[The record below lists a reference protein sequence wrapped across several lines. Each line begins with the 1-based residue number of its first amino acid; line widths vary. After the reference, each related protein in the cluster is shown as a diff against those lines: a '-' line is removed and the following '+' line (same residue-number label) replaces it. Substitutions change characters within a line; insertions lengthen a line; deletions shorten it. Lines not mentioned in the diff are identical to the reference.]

1 MGDQRPPGKGKHGL
15 VGPAHP
21 PALPACKDHPEYPHD
36 APFRFADQWPKPKLM
51 QGKAQARMSPTRK
64 AFLRGLFAALPMT
77 IVVGPFALLFGVVA
91 TEAGLNVFETM
102 LFSVSVFA
110 GASQFAALQTMQENA
125 PVLVVLATALAVN
138 LRMVMYSVTLAPHF
152 GTLPLRSR
160 ALMAYFLVD
169 QSFAT
174 TVAEIDRNPTMTA
187 AEKHAVF
194 FGAVV
199 AVAPLWFLASLAGG
213 MIGQAI
219 PPEYALDFALPIT
232 FLAMVAP
239 MLRSLPHLVAAGVSI
254 LLSLLLAG
262 LPWGTGLLI
271 AAGVAMA
278 AGAML
283 EQRLERRG

>member
-1 MGDQRPPGKGKHGL
+1 MTS
-15 VGPAHP
+15 
-21 PALPACKDHPEYPHD
+21 
-36 APFRFADQWPKPKLM
+36 
-51 QGKAQARMSPTRK
+51 ARH
-64 AFLRGLFAALPMT
+64 AFLRGLLAALPMT
-77 IVVGPFALLFGVVA
+77 VVVGPFALLFGVVA
-91 TEAGLNVFETM
+91 TEAGLNVIEAM

-152 GTLPLRSR
+152 GELPLRSR

-174 TVAEIDRNPTMTA
+174 TVAEIDRNPAMTA
-187 AEKHAVF
+187 EEKRAVF

-199 AVAPLWFLASLAGG
+199 AVAPLWFLASLAGAL
-213 MIGQAI
+213 IGRAI

-239 MLRSLPHLVAAGVSI
+239 MLRSLPHLAAAGVSI

-262 LPWGTGLLI
+262 LPYGTGLLI
-271 AAGVAMA
+271 AA
-278 AGAML
+278 AGAMTVGALIDRWL
-283 EQRLERRG
+283 EVRRA

>member
-1 MGDQRPPGKGKHGL
+1 
-15 VGPAHP
+15 
-21 PALPACKDHPEYPHD
+21 
-36 APFRFADQWPKPKLM
+36 M
-51 QGKAQARMSPTRK
+51 QGKAQARTAPTRK
-64 AFLRGLFAALPMT
+64 AFLRGLIAALPMT

-152 GTLPLRSR
+152 GSLPLRSR

-174 TVAEIDRNPTMTA
+174 TVAEIDRNPAMTA

-199 AVAPLWFLASLAGG
+199 AVAPLWFLASLLGG
-213 MIGQAI
+213 MIGKAI

-239 MLRSLPHLVAAGVSI
+239 MLRSVPHLAAAGVSI

-262 LPWGTGLLI
+262 MPWGTGLLI
-271 AAGVAMA
+271 AAGCAMA
-278 AGAML
+278 TGAVL
-283 EQRLERRG
+283 DRWIEARR

>member
-1 MGDQRPPGKGKHGL
+1 MTS
-15 VGPAHP
+15 
-21 PALPACKDHPEYPHD
+21 
-36 APFRFADQWPKPKLM
+36 
-51 QGKAQARMSPTRK
+51 ARH
-64 AFLRGLFAALPMT
+64 AFLRGLLAALPMT
-77 IVVGPFALLFGVVA
+77 VVVGPFALLFGVVA
-91 TEAGLNVFETM
+91 TEAGLNVIEAM

-152 GTLPLRSR
+152 GELPLRSR

-174 TVAEIDRNPTMTA
+174 TVAEIDRNPAMTA
-187 AEKHAVF
+187 QEKRAVF

-199 AVAPLWFLASLAGG
+199 AVAPLWFLASLAGAL
-213 MIGQAI
+213 IGRAI

-239 MLRSLPHLVAAGVSI
+239 MLRSLPHLAAAGVSI

-262 LPWGTGLLI
+262 LPYGTGLLI
-271 AAGVAMA
+271 AA
-278 AGAML
+278 AGAMTVGALIDRWL
-283 EQRLERRG
+283 EVRHA

>member
-1 MGDQRPPGKGKHGL
+1 
-15 VGPAHP
+15 
-21 PALPACKDHPEYPHD
+21 
-36 APFRFADQWPKPKLM
+36 
-51 QGKAQARMSPTRK
+51 MSPIRK
-64 AFLRGLFAALPMT
+64 AFLRGVISALPMT
-77 IVVGPFALLFGVVA
+77 VVVGPFALLFGVVA
-91 TEAGLNVFETM
+91 TEAGLNVVETM

-152 GTLPLRSR
+152 GELPLRSR

-174 TVAEIDRNPTMTA
+174 TVAEIDRNPAMTA
-187 AEKHAVF
+187 LEKRAVF
-194 FGAVV
+194 YGAVV

-213 MIGQAI
+213 LIGQAI
-219 PPEYALDFALPIT
+219 PPDYALDFALPIT

-254 LLSLLLAG
+254 LLSLALAG
-262 LPWGTGLLI
+262 MPYGTGLLV
-271 AAGVAMA
+271 AASVAMA
-278 AGAML
+278 AGAG
-283 EQRLERRG
+283 LERWLEMRRA

>member
-1 MGDQRPPGKGKHGL
+1 MTS
-15 VGPAHP
+15 
-21 PALPACKDHPEYPHD
+21 
-36 APFRFADQWPKPKLM
+36 
-51 QGKAQARMSPTRK
+51 ARH
-64 AFLRGLFAALPMT
+64 AFLRGLLAALPMT
-77 IVVGPFALLFGVVA
+77 VVVGPFALLFGVVA
-91 TEAGLNVFETM
+91 TEAGLNVIEAM

-152 GTLPLRSR
+152 GELPLRSR

-174 TVAEIDRNPTMTA
+174 TVAEIDRNPAMTA
-187 AEKHAVF
+187 EEKRAVF

-199 AVAPLWFLASLAGG
+199 AVAPLWFLASLAGAL
-213 MIGQAI
+213 IGRAI

-239 MLRSLPHLVAAGVSI
+239 MLRSLPHLAAAGVSI
-254 LLSLLLAG
+254 LLSLVLAG
-262 LPWGTGLLI
+262 LPYGTGLLI
-271 AAGVAMA
+271 AA
-278 AGAML
+278 AGAMTVGALIDRWL
-283 EQRLERRG
+283 EVRRA

>member
-1 MGDQRPPGKGKHGL
+1 
-15 VGPAHP
+15 
-21 PALPACKDHPEYPHD
+21 
-36 APFRFADQWPKPKLM
+36 
-51 QGKAQARMSPTRK
+51 MSPIRK
-64 AFLRGLFAALPMT
+64 AFLRGVISALPMT
-77 IVVGPFALLFGVVA
+77 VVVGPFALLFGVVA
-91 TEAGLNVFETM
+91 TEAGLNVVETM

-152 GTLPLRSR
+152 GELPLRSR

-174 TVAEIDRNPTMTA
+174 TVAEIDRNPAMTA
-187 AEKHAVF
+187 LEKRAVF
-194 FGAVV
+194 YGAVV

-213 MIGQAI
+213 LIGQAI
-219 PPEYALDFALPIT
+219 PPDYALDFALPIT

-254 LLSLLLAG
+254 LLSLALAG
-262 LPWGTGLLI
+262 MPYGTGLLV
-271 AAGVAMA
+271 AASIAMA
-278 AGAML
+278 AGAG
-283 EQRLERRG
+283 LERWLEMRRA

>member
-1 MGDQRPPGKGKHGL
+1 MFLRTTDP
-15 VGPAHP
+15 
-21 PALPACKDHPEYPHD
+21 
-36 APFRFADQWPKPKLM
+36 
-51 QGKAQARMSPTRK
+51 QGT
-64 AFLRGLFAALPMT
+64 AFLRGFLAALPM
-77 IVVGPFALLFGVVA
+77 IVVVGPFAMLFGVVA
-91 TEAGLNVFETM
+91 TEAGLNVAETM

-152 GTLPLRSR
+152 GELPLRSR

-174 TVAEIDRNPTMTA
+174 TMAEIDRHPAMGA
-187 AEKHAVF
+187 REKRAVF

-199 AVAPLWFLASLAGG
+199 AVAPLWFLASLAGAMVG
-213 MIGQAI
+213 RAI
-219 PPEYALDFALPIT
+219 PPEYALDFALPTT

-262 LPWGTGLLI
+262 MPYGTGLLV
-271 AAGVAMA
+271 AASVAMA
-278 AGAML
+278 AGAG
-283 EQRLERRG
+283 LERWREGRRQDRGRA

>member
-1 MGDQRPPGKGKHGL
+1 
-15 VGPAHP
+15 
-21 PALPACKDHPEYPHD
+21 
-36 APFRFADQWPKPKLM
+36 
-51 QGKAQARMSPTRK
+51 MSPIRK
-64 AFLRGLFAALPMT
+64 AFLRGVISALPMT
-77 IVVGPFALLFGVVA
+77 VVVGPFALLFGVVA
-91 TEAGLNVFETM
+91 TEAGLNVVETM

-152 GTLPLRSR
+152 GELPLRSR

-174 TVAEIDRNPTMTA
+174 TVAEIDRNPAMTA
-187 AEKHAVF
+187 LEKRAVF
-194 FGAVV
+194 YGAVV

-213 MIGQAI
+213 LIGQAI
-219 PPEYALDFALPIT
+219 PPDYALDFALPIT

-254 LLSLLLAG
+254 LLSLALVG
-262 LPWGTGLLI
+262 MPYGTGLLV
-271 AAGVAMA
+271 AASIAMA
-278 AGAML
+278 AGAG
-283 EQRLERRG
+283 LERWLEMRRA

>member
-1 MGDQRPPGKGKHGL
+1 
-15 VGPAHP
+15 
-21 PALPACKDHPEYPHD
+21 
-36 APFRFADQWPKPKLM
+36 
-51 QGKAQARMSPTRK
+51 MSPIRK
-64 AFLRGLFAALPMT
+64 AFLRGVVSALPMT
-77 IVVGPFALLFGVVA
+77 VVVGPFALLFGVVA
-91 TEAGLNVFETM
+91 TEAGLNVVETM

-152 GTLPLRSR
+152 GELPLRSR

-174 TVAEIDRNPTMTA
+174 TVAEIDRNPAMTA
-187 AEKHAVF
+187 LEKRAVF

-213 MIGQAI
+213 LVGQAI
-219 PPEYALDFALPIT
+219 PPDYALDFALPIT

-254 LLSLLLAG
+254 VLSLALAG
-262 LPWGTGLLI
+262 MPYGTGLLV
-271 AAGVAMA
+271 AAAVAMA
-278 AGAML
+278 AGAG
-283 EQRLERRG
+283 LERWREMRG